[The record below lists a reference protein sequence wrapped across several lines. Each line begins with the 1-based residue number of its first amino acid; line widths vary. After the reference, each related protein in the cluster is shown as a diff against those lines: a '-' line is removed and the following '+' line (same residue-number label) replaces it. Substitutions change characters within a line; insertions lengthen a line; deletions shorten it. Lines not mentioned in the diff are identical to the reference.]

1 MQCFIKPK
9 TIEILNKG
17 KVFNMENLIKNYYE
31 NLKTPTLL
39 FENSKLLWQNKSA
52 QNCIKNKRFI
62 KKVLELKF
70 EDSEIRQ
77 NFIFDAKEYVAV
89 IRPFEKLFVV
99 EITEETNSAANL
111 MKRFYD
117 RLKTPVFLC
126 RGSNLVWQNVSAT
139 DYFSNVKLKQNILK
153 FKDCEKEEVKS
164 FICNDEYFK
173 VVVRPFE
180 DFYYVEIL
188 EKQPAGFSVVKDQNR
203 STNDLLETE
212 ILDTIARSVVHD
224 ISQALSQISEIL
236 EKNNNLYGLEFVDII
251 SKRMYS
257 FIRAT
262 NLCYEYE
269 LLLQER
275 NNMNTE
281 IVDIFV
287 EIDALCTAIKS
298 LIGKSQVSF
307 EWEVPKEKVF
317 CDIDMHKLGFA
328 LFHLICNSYRF
339 STPGGKIKVT
349 AKMDEFNYVK
359 IEVCDTGIGITEEIK
374 EKVLK
379 PFFSHDSFTGDI
391 AGVGLGLTYVGLFAD
406 KVDGSVE
413 ISSTDE
419 GGTRV
424 LLSMP
429 IVSLSDVM
437 GLSSHIINYMEGKY
451 DNMVSTLVGSLHD
464 RKIQDRKL
472 KGQKLKI

>member
-1 MQCFIKPK
+1 
-9 TIEILNKG
+9 
-17 KVFNMENLIKNYYE
+17 MENFIKNYYE
-31 NLKTPTLL
+31 NFKTPTLI
-39 FENSKLLWQNKSA
+39 FEKGKLLWQNKSA
-52 QNCIKNKRFI
+52 QDCIKHKRFI
-62 KKVLELKF
+62 KKILELKF
-70 EDSEIRQ
+70 EGTETRQ
-77 NFIFDAKEYVAV
+77 NFVFNAREYVAV
-89 IRPFEKLFVV
+89 IRPFENLFVV
-99 EITEETNSAANL
+99 EIIEETKSTANL
-111 MKRFYD
+111 MKKFYD
-117 RLKTPVFLC
+117 SLKTPVFLC
-126 RGSNLVWQNVSAT
+126 KGSNLVWQNISAT
-139 DYFSNVKLKQNILK
+139 DYFSNTKLKQNILQ
-153 FKDCEKEEVKS
+153 FKDCEVEEVKT

-173 VVVRPFE
+173 VCVRPFD

-188 EKQPAGFSVVKDQNR
+188 EKQPVGFSVVKEQNKV
-203 STNDLLETE
+203 TNDLSETE
-212 ILDTIARSVVHD
+212 ILDSIARSVVHD

-236 EKNNNLYGLEFVDII
+236 EKNNNLSGLEFVDII
-251 SKRMYS
+251 LKRMYS

-349 AKMDEFNYVK
+349 AAMDEFKNIK
-359 IEVCDTGIGITEEIK
+359 IEVRDNGIGIPEEMK
-374 EKVLK
+374 DKVLK
-379 PFFSHDSFTGDI
+379 PFFSHDRLTGDI

-406 KVDGSVE
+406 KVNGSVE
-413 ISSTDE
+413 VSSTEED
-419 GGTRV
+419 GTRV
-424 LLSMP
+424 LFSMP

-437 GLSSHIINYMEGKY
+437 GLSSHIINYMKGRY
-451 DNMVSTLVGSLHD
+451 DNMVSTLIGSLHD
-464 RKIQDRKL
+464 RKSQGRKL
-472 KGQKLKI
+472 KI

>member
-1 MQCFIKPK
+1 MK
-9 TIEILNKG
+9 T
-17 KVFNMENLIKNYYE
+17 
-31 NLKTPTLL
+31 
-39 FENSKLLWQNKSA
+39 
-52 QNCIKNKRFI
+52 
-62 KKVLELKF
+62 
-70 EDSEIRQ
+70 
-77 NFIFDAKEYVAV
+77 
-89 IRPFEKLFVV
+89 
-99 EITEETNSAANL
+99 
-111 MKRFYD
+111 
-117 RLKTPVFLC
+117 
-126 RGSNLVWQNVSAT
+126 
-139 DYFSNVKLKQNILK
+139 
-153 FKDCEKEEVKS
+153 

-173 VVVRPFE
+173 VCVRPFD

-188 EKQPAGFSVVKDQNR
+188 EKQPVGFSVVKEQNKV
-203 STNDLLETE
+203 TNDLSETE
-212 ILDTIARSVVHD
+212 ILDSIARSVVHD

-236 EKNNNLYGLEFVDII
+236 EKNNNLSGLEFVDII
-251 SKRMYS
+251 LKRMYS

-317 CDIDMHKLGFA
+317 CVLFMHKLGFA

-349 AKMDEFNYVK
+349 AAMDEFKNIK
-359 IEVCDTGIGITEEIK
+359 IEVRDNGIGIPEEMK
-374 EKVLK
+374 DKVLK
-379 PFFSHDSFTGDI
+379 PFFSHDRLTGDI

-406 KVDGSVE
+406 KVNGSVE
-413 ISSTDE
+413 VSSTEED
-419 GGTRV
+419 GTRV
-424 LLSMP
+424 LFSMP

-437 GLSSHIINYMEGKY
+437 GLSSHIINYMKGRY
-451 DNMVSTLVGSLHD
+451 DNMVSTLIGSLHD
-464 RKIQDRKL
+464 RKSQGRKL
-472 KGQKLKI
+472 KI

>member
-1 MQCFIKPK
+1 
-9 TIEILNKG
+9 
-17 KVFNMENLIKNYYE
+17 MENFIKNYYE
-31 NLKTPTLL
+31 NFKTPTLM
-39 FENSKLLWQNKSA
+39 FEKGKLLWQNKSA
-52 QNCIKNKRFI
+52 QDCIKHKRFI

-70 EDSEIRQ
+70 EDTETRQ
-77 NFIFDAKEYVAV
+77 NFVFNAREYVAV
-89 IRPFEKLFVV
+89 IRPFENLFVV
-99 EITEETNSAANL
+99 EIIEETKSTANL
-111 MKRFYD
+111 MKKFYD
-117 RLKTPVFLC
+117 NLKTPVFLC
-126 RGSNLVWQNVSAT
+126 KGSNLVWQNISAT
-139 DYFSNVKLKQNILK
+139 DYFSNTKLKQNILQ
-153 FKDCEKEEVKS
+153 FKDCEVEEVKT

-173 VVVRPFE
+173 VCVRPFD

-188 EKQPAGFSVVKDQNR
+188 EKQPVGFSVVKEQNNV
-203 STNDLLETE
+203 TNDLSETE
-212 ILDTIARSVVHD
+212 ILDSIARSVVHD

-236 EKNNNLYGLEFVDII
+236 EKNNNLSGLEFVDII
-251 SKRMYS
+251 LKRMYS

-349 AKMDEFNYVK
+349 ATMDDFKNIK
-359 IEVCDTGIGITEEIK
+359 IEVRDNGIGISEEMK
-374 EKVLK
+374 DKVLK
-379 PFFSHDSFTGDI
+379 PFFSHDRLTGDI

-406 KVDGSVE
+406 KVNGSVE
-413 ISSTDE
+413 VSSTEED
-419 GGTRV
+419 GTRV
-424 LLSMP
+424 LFSMP

-437 GLSSHIINYMEGKY
+437 GLSSHIINYMKGRY
-451 DNMVSTLVGSLHD
+451 DSMVSTLIGSLHD
-464 RKIQDRKL
+464 RKQQGRKL
-472 KGQKLKI
+472 KI